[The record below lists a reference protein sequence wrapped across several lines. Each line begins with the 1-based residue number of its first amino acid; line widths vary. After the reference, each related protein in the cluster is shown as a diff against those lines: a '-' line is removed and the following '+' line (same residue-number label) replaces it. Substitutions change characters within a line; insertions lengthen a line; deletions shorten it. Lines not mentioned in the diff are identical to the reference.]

1 MRVVLLGP
9 PGAGKGTQAE
19 RLCAA
24 RDWAHVSTGDLL
36 RAAVA
41 AGSDLGTKA
50 RGFMDRGELVPD
62 SLVLALVGERLAAP
76 GSVSGFLLDGFP
88 RNASQAEAL
97 ERVLAAS
104 AGGEGNPPVVD
115 CVVHMRLDDEEIVRR
130 LLARGRKDDKEDVIR
145 NRLKV
150 YREETAPL
158 IAYYQTRGVLTTVDA
173 RGTLDEVEARIRTAL
188 DACGTRGSS
197 PGSST
202 SATAASRRP
211 AAAPARP
218 DRAS

>member
-24 RDWAHVSTGDLL
+24 RGWVHVSTGDLL

-41 AGSDLGTKA
+41 AGSDLGRKA
-50 RGFMDRGELVPD
+50 RGTMDRGELVPD
-62 SLVLALVGERLAAP
+62 SLVLELVRERLEAP
-76 GSVSGFLLDGFP
+76 GEARGFLLDGFP

-97 ERVLAAS
+97 ERVLAGPA
-104 AGGEGNPPVVD
+104 AGAAGRGNPAVD
-115 CVVHMRLDDEEIVRR
+115 CVVHMRLDDDEIVRR

-150 YREETAPL
+150 YREETTPL
-158 IAYYQTRGVLTTVDA
+158 ISHYEDRGLLRTVDA
-173 RGTLDEVEARIRTAL
+173 RGSLDEVESRIRQAIE
-188 DACGTRGSS
+188 AC
-197 PGSST
+197 
-202 SATAASRRP
+202 
-211 AAAPARP
+211 AAARP
-218 DRAS
+218 GRTH